1 MAENKKKENTFK
13 PKPVTSSATEDNFDI
28 LIHDPDAPDSP
39 KRIESSKKT
48 AEKHPQEKKEEKKE
62 KKTEKPKKVKDD
74 APKEPDPRIRYGIGF
89 LVLCIALF
97 LALSLISYFVSYFNG
112 SYHETGTLLF
122 NKAIQFDVITG
133 KLGAFLAQVLIK
145 ESFGLGAFFFVY
157 ILTIIGLHLTINTKI
172 KMWNIWK
179 FAIMSLVWIPLLF
192 GFINFVAPNKVCE
205 IFGGAVGKFLNAN
218 IYNLMGKSGVVLTI
232 VLVFLLYLLFEYNL
246 NIDGIRQWRER
257 RAERRANKLA
267 QKQEKELEQP
277 SDPNRMDHDPVT
289 QDDIDTS
296 GNHFKDPNR
305 RFNDHQEDETDDE
318 EDLDDLDDLPQIT
331 VIHRQSTNQLHT
343 EGNPQ
348 QGLNTEHA
356 DNLDDGFE
364 TVTKPVEKKT
374 GTQKPAENT
383 LLEVVNPAN
392 TTAPS
397 DSTTP
402 ATNTP
407 TTNTPTTNT
416 ITSDVNTTKGTGSE
430 HPAANVELVIE
441 KTPEEQIV
449 KEDGEHLTIDTP
461 YDPHYELSTFKFPT
475 LDLLRDFGDKRAEV
489 SNEELEANKNKIVE
503 TLANYG
509 IQIDKIKATIGP
521 TVTLYEIVPAAG
533 VRISKIKN
541 LEDDIALSLAA
552 LGIRIIAPIP
562 GKGTIGIEVPNKKPE
577 TVSMKSVLASEK
589 FQNNKFALPCAIG
602 KTISNE
608 TYVFDLAKM
617 PHILMAGAT
626 GQGKSVGLNA
636 IVASLL
642 YSKHPSDLKFVM
654 VDPKKV
660 ELTLYNRIE
669 RHYLAK
675 LPDSE
680 DAIITDVKKVVRT
693 LNSLCIEMDQR
704 YDLLKA
710 AQCRNIIE
718 YNEKFKTRRLLP
730 TEGHRY
736 LPYIVL
742 VVDEFADLIMT
753 AGRDVE
759 APIARLAQL
768 ARAIGIHLIIATQRP
783 SVNIITGS
791 IKANFPARIAFRV
804 ISAVDSK
811 TILDQSGANQL
822 IGRGDMLLSTGNDLV
837 RLQCAFIDT
846 PEVEAITSYIGEQ
859 RGFSEPFLLPDVPD
873 EDGNGDGGDFEDGD
887 ERDSL
892 FEEAARIVVQT
903 QQGSTSMIQ
912 RKLKLGYNR
921 AGRIIDQLEAAGIVG
936 PFSGSKSREV
946 KVANEFA
953 LEQILK
959 DLELKDQGI

>member
-1 MAENKKKENTFK
+1 MAENKIRENTVK
-13 PKPVTSSATEDNFDI
+13 PKPSPVTVEDMAPSITE
-28 LIHDPDAPDSP
+28 PAPEP
-39 KRIESSKKT
+39 KKKV
-48 AEKHPQEKKEEKKE
+48 AEKKVRRAEKTKKAPKEKKE
-62 KKTEKPKKVKDD
+62 KQPREK
-74 APKEPDPRIRYGIGF
+74 DPRIGYVAGF
-89 LVLCIALF
+89 LLLCIALF
-97 LALSLISYFVSYFNG
+97 LSLGFISFFISYFSG
-112 SYHETGTLLF
+112 SYHETDLVFL
-122 NKAIQFDVITG
+122 NKAIQFDNITG
-133 KLGAFLAQVLIK
+133 RFGAYLSLVLIK
-145 ESFGLGAFFFVY
+145 ESFGLGAVFFPY
-157 ILTIIGLHLTINTKI
+157 LLTVIGLHLTIGTRVR
-172 KMWNIWK
+172 MWQLWK
-179 FAIMSLVWIPLLF
+179 HAIMLLAWVPLF
-192 GFINFVAPNKVCE
+192 FAFIHFVAPNKVCE
-205 IFGGAVGKFLNAN
+205 IFGGAVGKFLNAG
-218 IYNLMGKSGVVLTI
+218 IYDFMGNSGVILVL
-232 VLVFLLYLLFEYNL
+232 VFVFLLYLLFEYNL
-246 NIDGIRQWRER
+246 NVDAIREWRER
-257 RAERRANKLA
+257 RAERKA
-267 QKQEKELEQP
+267 QQQLLQQNPIEAPVNDNE
-277 SDPNRMDHDPVT
+277 DPDEDFNPDDY
-289 QDDIDTS
+289 DDI
-296 GNHFKDPNR
+296 
-305 RFNDHQEDETDDE
+305 
-318 EDLDDLDDLPQIT
+318 LDDDLPPIT
-331 VIHRQSTNQLHT
+331 VIRRPS
-343 EGNPQ
+343 
-348 QGLNTEHA
+348 
-356 DNLDDGFE
+356 
-364 TVTKPVEKKT
+364 
-374 GTQKPAENT
+374 ENT
-383 LLEVVNPAN
+383 LRENGDDPDSHEVEVGKKDPE
-392 TTAPS
+392 
-397 DSTTP
+397 DTP
-402 ATNTP
+402 QEGP
-407 TTNTPTTNT
+407 KEEQDHG
-416 ITSDVNTTKGTGSE
+416 I
-430 HPAANVELVIE
+430 ELVIE
-441 KTPEEQIV
+441 DTPEEKTIR
-449 KEDGEHLTIDTP
+449 EGEEHHTIDTP
-461 YDPHYELSTFKFPT
+461 YDPHYELREFKFPT
-475 LDLLRDFGDKRAEV
+475 LDLLNDYGDKRAEV
-489 SNEELEANKNKIVE
+489 SNEELEANKNRIVE
-503 TLANYG
+503 TLGNYG

-589 FQNNKFALPCAIG
+589 FQNNKYALPCAIG

-636 IVASLL
+636 IIASLL
-642 YSKHPSDLKFVM
+642 YSKHPSDLKFIM

-675 LPDSE
+675 LPDTE
-680 DAIITDVKKVVRT
+680 DAIITDVKQVVRT

-718 YNEKFKTRRLLP
+718 YNEKFKARRLLP
-730 TEGHRY
+730 TEGHRF

-804 ISAVDSK
+804 ISQVDSK

-822 IGRGDMLLSTGNDLV
+822 VGRGDMLLSTGNDMV

-846 PEVEAITSYIGEQ
+846 PEVEAVTSFIGEQ
-859 RGFSEPFLLPDVPD
+859 RGFSEPFLLPEVPD
-873 EDGNGDGGDFEDGD
+873 DEGGEGGDFEDGD
-887 ERDSL
+887 ERDPL
-892 FEEAARIVVQT
+892 FEDAARIVVQT

-921 AGRIIDQLEAAGIVG
+921 AGRIIDQLEAAGILG
-936 PFSGSKSREV
+936 PFSGSKAREV

>member
-1 MAENKKKENTFK
+1 MAENKRKENTFK
-13 PKPVTSSATEDNFDI
+13 PKPQPPLEVENPAILVQED
-28 LIHDPDAPDSP
+28 PQP
-39 KRIESSKKT
+39 KKKVDEPKEKPKK
-48 AEKHPQEKKEEKKE
+48 AEKPKKEKKE
-62 KKTEKPKKVKDD
+62 KKERQPRT
-74 APKEPDPRIRYGIGF
+74 PDPRIKYVAGF
-89 LVLCIALF
+89 LVLCLALF
-97 LALSLISYFVSYFNG
+97 LAISILSFFVSYFSG
-112 SYHETGTLLF
+112 SYHETGTTLF
-122 NKAIQFDVITG
+122 GKAIQFDSITG
-133 KLGAFLAQVLIK
+133 SLGAFLAQVLIK
-145 ESFGLGAFFFVY
+145 ESFGIGSLYFVY
-157 ILTIIGLHLTINTKI
+157 LLTTIGLYYTIGTKI
-172 KMWNIWK
+172 RMWNLWK
-179 FAIMSLVWIPLLF
+179 LGIMSLAWVPLLF
-192 GFINFVAPNKVCE
+192 GFINFVAPNMVCE
-205 IFGGAVGKFLNAN
+205 IFGGAVGKFLNAS
-218 IYNLMGKSGVVLTI
+218 IYGFMGKSGVVLTI
-232 VLVFLLYLLFEYNL
+232 VFVFLLYLLFEFNL
-246 NIDGIRQWRER
+246 NMDAIREWRER
-257 RAERRANKLA
+257 RAERKALKLQQQVNENDIESIENPENQDA
-267 QKQEKELEQP
+267 ENLCENPEDNQEEELDE
-277 SDPNRMDHDPVT
+277 
-289 QDDIDTS
+289 
-296 GNHFKDPNR
+296 F
-305 RFNDHQEDETDDE
+305 EDF
-318 EDLDDLDDLPQIT
+318 EDDDLPPIT
-331 VIHRQSTNQLHT
+331 VIHR
-343 EGNPQ
+343 
-348 QGLNTEHA
+348 
-356 DNLDDGFE
+356 
-364 TVTKPVEKKT
+364 
-374 GTQKPAENT
+374 PAENT
-383 LLEVVNPAN
+383 VKEDVKDEPQEIPANDMPLEIVNPA
-392 TTAPS
+392 
-397 DSTTP
+397 DE
-402 ATNTP
+402 
-407 TTNTPTTNT
+407 
-416 ITSDVNTTKGTGSE
+416 I
-430 HPAANVELVIE
+430 ELVIE
-441 KTPEEQIV
+441 
-449 KEDGEHLTIDTP
+449 DTP
-461 YDPHYELSTFKFPT
+461 KEKTVEEGMEHHTVDTPFDPHYELSDYQFPT
-475 LDLLRDFGDKRAEV
+475 LDLLNEYSDKRAEV
-489 SNEELEANKNKIVE
+489 SNEELEANKTKIVE
-503 TLANYG
+503 TLGNYG

-589 FQNNKFALPCAIG
+589 FQNNKYALPCAIG

-636 IVASLL
+636 IIASLL
-642 YSKHPSDLKFVM
+642 YSKHPADLKFVM

-680 DAIITDVKKVVRT
+680 DAIITDVKQVVRT

-718 YNEKFKTRRLLP
+718 YNEKFKSRRLLP

-753 AGRDVE
+753 AGREVE

-804 ISAVDSK
+804 ISQVDSK

-846 PEVEAITSYIGEQ
+846 PEVEEITSFIGEQ
-859 RGFSEPFLLPDVPD
+859 RGFVEPFRLPEVPD
-873 EDGNGDGGDFEDGD
+873 EESGEGADFEDGD
-887 ERDSL
+887 ERDPL

-936 PFSGSKSREV
+936 SFSGSKSREV

-959 DLELKDQGI
+959 DIELKDQGI

>member
-1 MAENKKKENTFK
+1 MSAGNNRKENTFK
-13 PKPVTSSATEDNFDI
+13 TNASFV
-28 LIHDPDAPDSP
+28 
-39 KRIESSKKT
+39 
-48 AEKHPQEKKEEKKE
+48 AEPLEEQIITTEEKRKE
-62 KKTEKPKKVKDD
+62 EKPKKEKSKKSEKTPKGKDSKPQKTNKKDESDGRVK
-74 APKEPDPRIRYGIGF
+74 RIIGILF
-89 LVLCIALF
+89 ICLAVFLF
-97 LALSLISYFVSYFNG
+97 LALISYLVSFFSGHHQEFGYQIFSQKVNI
-112 SYHETGTLLF
+112 ENRTGR
-122 NKAIQFDVITG
+122 AGV
-133 KLGAFLAQVLIK
+133 FLAQTLIK

-157 ILTIIGLHLTINTKI
+157 LLTIIGLHLTETAKI
-172 KMWNIWK
+172 KMWSIWK
-179 FAIMSLVWIPLLF
+179 YALLSLVWLPLF
-192 GFINFVAPNKVCE
+192 FAFIATSAPKCA
-205 IFGGAVGKFLNAN
+205 IFGGAVGQWLNDLLTNYVGKVGVIIILAFLF
-218 IYNLMGKSGVVLTI
+218 
-232 VLVFLLYLLFEYNL
+232 LVFAVYQFNL
-246 NIDGIRQWRER
+246 TLNYFKELREKREDERRHQAAILAEQRIREEPERER
-257 RAERRANKLA
+257 ENTTDYG
-267 QKQEKELEQP
+267 EDI
-277 SDPNRMDHDPVT
+277 DPDFIDDDEDEGSHLPPVT
-289 QDDIDTS
+289 SFSKDPSFEIVTQS
-296 GNHFKDPNR
+296 GNAKENVLIHPKNDSDDKEITLDP
-305 RFNDHQEDETDDE
+305 
-318 EDLDDLDDLPQIT
+318 
-331 VIHRQSTNQLHT
+331 
-343 EGNPQ
+343 
-348 QGLNTEHA
+348 
-356 DNLDDGFE
+356 
-364 TVTKPVEKKT
+364 TVTATNDTKAKDALL
-374 GTQKPAENT
+374 QKPENEAE
-383 LLEVVNPAN
+383 
-392 TTAPS
+392 
-397 DSTTP
+397 
-402 ATNTP
+402 
-407 TTNTPTTNT
+407 
-416 ITSDVNTTKGTGSE
+416 K
-430 HPAANVELVIE
+430 VELVIE
-441 KTPEEQIV
+441 NTPAEETVEKGKDI
-449 KEDGEHLTIDTP
+449 ERHTIDTP
-461 YDPHYELSTFKFPT
+461 FDPRYELRDYKFPT
-475 LDLLRDFGDKRAEV
+475 LDMLNDYGSKKAEID
-489 SNEELEANKNKIVE
+489 NEELEANKNKIVE
-503 TLANYG
+503 TLGNYG
-509 IQIDKIKATIGP
+509 IAIDKIKATIGP

-533 VRISKIKN
+533 IRISKIKN

-562 GKGTIGIEVPNKKPE
+562 GKGTIGIEVPNSKPE
-577 TVSMKSVLASEK
+577 TVSMRSVLSSEK
-589 FQNNKFALPCAIG
+589 FQNAKYALPCAIG

-642 YSKHPSDLKFVM
+642 FSKHPSELKFVM

-680 DAIITDVKKVVRT
+680 DAIITDVRQVVRT

-704 YDLLKA
+704 YDLLKSA
-710 AQCRNIIE
+710 ECRNIIE
-718 YNEKFKTRRLLP
+718 YNEKFKARRLLP

-753 AGRDVE
+753 AGREVE

-804 ISAVDSK
+804 ISQVDSK

-846 PEVEAITSYIGEQ
+846 PEVEKVTDFIGAQ
-859 RGFSEPFLLPDVPD
+859 RGYPEPFLLPEVP
-873 EDGNGDGGDFEDGD
+873 EEEGDGADIEDDG

-946 KVANEFA
+946 KVSSEAA
-953 LEQILK
+953 LEQILRDIYNK
-959 DLELKDQGI
+959 DNGI

>member
-1 MAENKKKENTFK
+1 MEDQIIT
-13 PKPVTSSATEDNFDI
+13 TEE
-28 LIHDPDAPDSP
+28 
-39 KRIESSKKT
+39 KR
-48 AEKHPQEKKEEKKE
+48 KEEKLKKE
-62 KKTEKPKKVKDD
+62 KSKKSEKMPKDKGSKPQKTNKKEASDGRVK
-74 APKEPDPRIRYGIGF
+74 RIIGIMF
-89 LVLCIALF
+89 ICLAVFLF
-97 LALSLISYFVSYFNG
+97 LALISYLVSFFSGHHQEFGYQIFSEKVNI
-112 SYHETGTLLF
+112 ENRTGR
-122 NKAIQFDVITG
+122 AGI
-133 KLGAFLAQVLIK
+133 FLAQTLIK

-157 ILTIIGLHLTINTKI
+157 LLTLIGLWLTETSKI
-172 KMWNIWK
+172 KMWSIWK
-179 FAIMSLVWIPLLF
+179 YALLSLVWLPLFFAL
-192 GFINFVAPNKVCE
+192 IAVSAPKCA
-205 IFGGAVGKFLNAN
+205 IFGGAVGMRL
-218 IYNLMGKSGVVLTI
+218 
-232 VLVFLLYLLFEYNL
+232 
-246 NIDGIRQWRER
+246 
-257 RAERRANKLA
+257 
-267 QKQEKELEQP
+267 
-277 SDPNRMDHDPVT
+277 
-289 QDDIDTS
+289 
-296 GNHFKDPNR
+296 
-305 RFNDHQEDETDDE
+305 
-318 EDLDDLDDLPQIT
+318 
-331 VIHRQSTNQLHT
+331 
-343 EGNPQ
+343 
-348 QGLNTEHA
+348 
-356 DNLDDGFE
+356 
-364 TVTKPVEKKT
+364 
-374 GTQKPAENT
+374 NT
-383 LLEVVNPAN
+383 LLTNYVGRVGVIIILAFLFLVFAVYQFNLTLNYFKDLREKREDERRHQAAILAEQRIREELEREREN
-392 TTAPS
+392 TTDFGEDIDPDSIDDDEDEGTHLPPVTSFTKDPS
-397 DSTTP
+397 FEIVTHSGNQKENVLIHTKEESDDKEIILDPNVT
-402 ATNTP
+402 
-407 TTNTPTTNT
+407 TTNE
-416 ITSDVNTTKGTGSE
+416 TKTQTAVPQKTE
-430 HPAANVELVIE
+430 NEAEKVELVIE
-441 KTPEEQIV
+441 DTPTEETV
-449 KEDGEHLTIDTP
+449 EKGKDVERHTIDTP
-461 YDPHYELSTFKFPT
+461 FDPRYELRDYKFPT
-475 LDLLRDFGDKRAEV
+475 LDMLNDYGGKKAEID
-489 SNEELEANKNKIVE
+489 NAELEANKNKIVE
-503 TLANYG
+503 TLGNYG
-509 IQIDKIKATIGP
+509 IAIDKIKATIGP

-562 GKGTIGIEVPNKKPE
+562 GKGTIGIEVPNSKPE
-577 TVSMKSVLASEK
+577 TVSMRSVLSSEK
-589 FQNNKFALPCAIG
+589 FQNSKYALPCAIG

-642 YSKHPSDLKFVM
+642 YSKHPSELKFVM

-710 AQCRNIIE
+710 AECRNIIE
-718 YNEKFKTRRLLP
+718 YNEKFKARRLLP
-730 TEGHRY
+730 TEGHRF

-753 AGRDVE
+753 AGREVE
-759 APIARLAQL
+759 APIARIAQL
-768 ARAIGIHLIIATQRP
+768 ARAVGIHLIIATQRP

-804 ISAVDSK
+804 ISQVDSK

-846 PEVEAITSYIGEQ
+846 PEVERVTDFIGSQ
-859 RGFSEPFLLPDVPD
+859 RGYPEPFLLPEVPEEEGEGAD
-873 EDGNGDGGDFEDGD
+873 IEDDG

-946 KVANEFA
+946 KVGTEAA
-953 LEQILK
+953 LEQILRDIYNK
-959 DLELKDQGI
+959 DNGI

>member
-1 MAENKKKENTFK
+1 MAENKIRENTFK
-13 PKPVTSSATEDNFDI
+13 SKPTVPAVKEDKIELVFN
-28 LIHDPDAPDSP
+28 DPDAPKKIDTP
-39 KRIESSKKT
+39 KKR
-48 AEKHPQEKKEEKKE
+48 ADKKE
-62 KKTEKPKKVKDD
+62 KKAEKQRK
-74 APKEPDPRIRYGIGF
+74 AKERGDRKLDPRVKYAIGF
-89 LVLCIALF
+89 LVLCLALF

-112 SYHETGTLLF
+112 SYHETGTVLF

-133 KLGAFLAQVLIK
+133 NLGAYLAQVLVK
-145 ESFGLGAFFFVY
+145 ESFGIGAFYFVY
-157 ILTIIGLHLTINTKI
+157 LLTIIGLRLTIGSKI
-172 KMWNIWK
+172 KMWNLWK
-179 FAIMSLVWIPLLF
+179 FAIMSLVWLPLLF
-192 GFINFVAPNKVCE
+192 AFIHFVAPNKVCE

-218 IYNLMGKSGVVLTI
+218 IFNFMGKSGVILAI
-232 VLVFLLYLLFEYNL
+232 VLLFLLYLLFEYNL
-246 NIDGIRQWRER
+246 NIDAIREWRER
-257 RAERRANKLA
+257 RAERRALKNELA
-267 QKQEKELEQP
+267 LNEFE
-277 SDPNRMDHDPVT
+277 DDT
-289 QDDIDTS
+289 QDAID
-296 GNHFKDPNR
+296 NP
-305 RFNDHQEDETDDE
+305 DDYNPD
-318 EDLDDLDDLPQIT
+318 DLDDLDDEDLPPIT
-331 VIHRQSTNQLHT
+331 VIHKPT
-343 EGNPQ
+343 ENVLREGDPSENLP
-348 QGLNTEHA
+348 LA
-356 DNLDDGFE
+356 DNSF
-364 TVTKPVEKKT
+364 KPV
-374 GTQKPAENT
+374 QPSENT
-383 LLEVVNPAN
+383 PIEVVNP
-392 TTAPS
+392 S
-397 DSTTP
+397 D
-402 ATNTP
+402 N
-407 TTNTPTTNT
+407 
-416 ITSDVNTTKGTGSE
+416 I
-430 HPAANVELVIE
+430 ELVVE
-441 KTPEEQIV
+441 KTPEEKTV
-449 KEDGEHLTIDTP
+449 AEGKEHRTIDTP
-461 YDPHYELSTFKFPT
+461 FDPHYELSDYKFPT
-475 LDLLRDFGDKRAEV
+475 LDLLTDYGDKRAEV

-503 TLANYG
+503 TLGNYG

-577 TVSMKSVLASEK
+577 TVSMKSVLSSEK
-589 FQNNKFALPCAIG
+589 FQNNKYALPCAIG

-636 IVASLL
+636 IIASLL
-642 YSKHPSDLKFVM
+642 YSKHPSDLKFIM

-680 DAIITDVKKVVRT
+680 DAIITDVKQVVRT

-704 YDLLKA
+704 YDLLKS

-718 YNEKFKTRRLLP
+718 YNEKFKSRRLLP

-822 IGRGDMLLSTGNDLV
+822 VGRGDMLLSTGNDMV

-846 PEVEAITSYIGEQ
+846 PEVEEVTSFIGEQ
-859 RGFSEPFLLPDVPD
+859 RGFSAPFLLPEVPD
-873 EDGNGDGGDFEDGD
+873 EGEGGEGGDFEDGD
-887 ERDSL
+887 ERDPL

-921 AGRIIDQLEAAGIVG
+921 AGRIIDQLEAAGILG
-936 PFSGSKSREV
+936 PFSGSKAREV

>member
-1 MAENKKKENTFK
+1 MTAGNNRKENTFK
-13 PKPVTSSATEDNFDI
+13 TKASFEAEPMEDQIITTEE
-28 LIHDPDAPDSP
+28 
-39 KRIESSKKT
+39 KR
-48 AEKHPQEKKEEKKE
+48 KEEKLKKE
-62 KKTEKPKKVKDD
+62 KSKKSEKMPKDKGSKPQKTNKKEASDGRVK
-74 APKEPDPRIRYGIGF
+74 RIIGIMF
-89 LVLCIALF
+89 ICLAVFLF
-97 LALSLISYFVSYFNG
+97 LALISYLVSFFSGHHQEFGYQIFSEKVNI
-112 SYHETGTLLF
+112 ENRTGR
-122 NKAIQFDVITG
+122 AGI
-133 KLGAFLAQVLIK
+133 FLAQTLIK

-157 ILTIIGLHLTINTKI
+157 LLTLIGLWLTETSKI
-172 KMWNIWK
+172 KMWSIWK
-179 FAIMSLVWIPLLF
+179 YALLSLVWLPLFFAL
-192 GFINFVAPNKVCE
+192 IAVSAPKCA
-205 IFGGAVGKFLNAN
+205 IFGGAVGMRL
-218 IYNLMGKSGVVLTI
+218 
-232 VLVFLLYLLFEYNL
+232 
-246 NIDGIRQWRER
+246 
-257 RAERRANKLA
+257 
-267 QKQEKELEQP
+267 
-277 SDPNRMDHDPVT
+277 
-289 QDDIDTS
+289 
-296 GNHFKDPNR
+296 
-305 RFNDHQEDETDDE
+305 
-318 EDLDDLDDLPQIT
+318 
-331 VIHRQSTNQLHT
+331 
-343 EGNPQ
+343 
-348 QGLNTEHA
+348 
-356 DNLDDGFE
+356 
-364 TVTKPVEKKT
+364 
-374 GTQKPAENT
+374 NT
-383 LLEVVNPAN
+383 LLTNYVGRVGVIIILAFLFLVFAVYQFNLTLNYFKDLREKREDERRHQAAILAEQRIREELEREREN
-392 TTAPS
+392 TTDFGEDIDPDSIDDDEDEGTHLPPVTSFTKDPS
-397 DSTTP
+397 FEIVTHSGNQKENVLIHPKEESDDKEITLDPNVT
-402 ATNTP
+402 
-407 TTNTPTTNT
+407 TTNE
-416 ITSDVNTTKGTGSE
+416 TKAQDAVPQKSE
-430 HPAANVELVIE
+430 NEAEKVELVIE
-441 KTPEEQIV
+441 DTPTEETV
-449 KEDGEHLTIDTP
+449 EKGKDVERHTIDTP
-461 YDPHYELSTFKFPT
+461 FDPRYELRDYKFPT
-475 LDLLRDFGDKRAEV
+475 LDMLNDYGGKKAEID
-489 SNEELEANKNKIVE
+489 NAELEANKNKIVE
-503 TLANYG
+503 TLGNYG
-509 IQIDKIKATIGP
+509 IAIDKIKATIGP

-533 VRISKIKN
+533 IRISKIKN

-562 GKGTIGIEVPNKKPE
+562 GKGTIGIEVPNSKPE
-577 TVSMKSVLASEK
+577 TVSMRSVLSSEK
-589 FQNNKFALPCAIG
+589 FQNSKYALPCAIG

-642 YSKHPSDLKFVM
+642 YSKHPSELKFVM

-710 AQCRNIIE
+710 AECRNIIE
-718 YNEKFKTRRLLP
+718 YNEKFKARRLLP
-730 TEGHRY
+730 TEGHRF

-753 AGRDVE
+753 AGREVE
-759 APIARLAQL
+759 APIARIAQL
-768 ARAIGIHLIIATQRP
+768 ARAVGIHLIIATQRP

-804 ISAVDSK
+804 ISQVDSK

-846 PEVEAITSYIGEQ
+846 PEVERVTDFIGSQ
-859 RGFSEPFLLPDVPD
+859 RGYPEPFLLPEVPEEEGEGAD
-873 EDGNGDGGDFEDGD
+873 IEDDG

-946 KVANEFA
+946 KVGTEAA
-953 LEQILK
+953 LEQILRDIYNK
-959 DLELKDQGI
+959 DNGI

>member
-1 MAENKKKENTFK
+1 MAENKRKENTFK
-13 PKPVTSSATEDNFDI
+13 PKPQPPLEVENPAILVQED
-28 LIHDPDAPDSP
+28 PQP
-39 KRIESSKKT
+39 KKKVDEPKEKPKK
-48 AEKHPQEKKEEKKE
+48 AEKPKKEKKE
-62 KKTEKPKKVKDD
+62 KKERQPRT
-74 APKEPDPRIRYGIGF
+74 PDPRIKYVAGF
-89 LVLCIALF
+89 LVLCLALF
-97 LALSLISYFVSYFNG
+97 LAISILSFFVSYFSG
-112 SYHETGTLLF
+112 SYHETGTTLF
-122 NKAIQFDVITG
+122 GKAIQFDSITG
-133 KLGAFLAQVLIK
+133 SLGAFLAQVLIK
-145 ESFGLGAFFFVY
+145 ESFGIGSLYFVY
-157 ILTIIGLHLTINTKI
+157 LLTTIGLYYTIGTKI
-172 KMWNIWK
+172 RMWNLWK
-179 FAIMSLVWIPLLF
+179 LGIMSLAWVPLLF
-192 GFINFVAPNKVCE
+192 GFINFVAPNMVCE
-205 IFGGAVGKFLNAN
+205 IFGGAVGKFLNAS
-218 IYNLMGKSGVVLTI
+218 IYGFMGKSGVVLTI
-232 VLVFLLYLLFEYNL
+232 VFVFLLYLLFEFNL
-246 NIDGIRQWRER
+246 NMDAIREWRER
-257 RAERRANKLA
+257 RAERKALKLQQQVNENDIESIENPENQDA
-267 QKQEKELEQP
+267 ENLCENPEDNQEEELDE
-277 SDPNRMDHDPVT
+277 
-289 QDDIDTS
+289 
-296 GNHFKDPNR
+296 F
-305 RFNDHQEDETDDE
+305 EDF
-318 EDLDDLDDLPQIT
+318 EDDDLPPIT
-331 VIHRQSTNQLHT
+331 VIHR
-343 EGNPQ
+343 
-348 QGLNTEHA
+348 
-356 DNLDDGFE
+356 
-364 TVTKPVEKKT
+364 
-374 GTQKPAENT
+374 PAENT
-383 LLEVVNPAN
+383 VKEDVKDEPQETPANDMPLEIVNPA
-392 TTAPS
+392 
-397 DSTTP
+397 DE
-402 ATNTP
+402 
-407 TTNTPTTNT
+407 
-416 ITSDVNTTKGTGSE
+416 I
-430 HPAANVELVIE
+430 ELVIE
-441 KTPEEQIV
+441 DTPEEKTV
-449 KEDGEHLTIDTP
+449 EDGMEHHTVDTP
-461 YDPHYELSTFKFPT
+461 FDPHYELSDYQFPT
-475 LDLLRDFGDKRAEV
+475 LDLLNEYSDKRAEV
-489 SNEELEANKNKIVE
+489 SNEELEANKTKIVE
-503 TLANYG
+503 TLGNYG

-589 FQNNKFALPCAIG
+589 FQNNKYALPCAIG

-636 IVASLL
+636 IIASLL
-642 YSKHPSDLKFVM
+642 YSKHPADLKFVM

-680 DAIITDVKKVVRT
+680 DAIITDVKQVVRT

-718 YNEKFKTRRLLP
+718 YNEKFKSRRLLP

-753 AGRDVE
+753 AGREVE

-804 ISAVDSK
+804 ISQVDSK

-846 PEVEAITSYIGEQ
+846 PEVEEITSFIGEQ
-859 RGFSEPFLLPDVPD
+859 RGFVEPFRLPEVPD
-873 EDGNGDGGDFEDGD
+873 EESGEGADFEDGD
-887 ERDSL
+887 ERDPL

-936 PFSGSKSREV
+936 SFSGSKSREV

-959 DLELKDQGI
+959 DIELKDQGI

>member
-1 MAENKKKENTFK
+1 MPTGNSENTFRK
-13 PKPVTSSATEDNFDI
+13 KAIEEPKLEKD
-28 LIHDPDAPDSP
+28 
-39 KRIESSKKT
+39 T
-48 AEKHPQEKKEEKKE
+48 AIVEEKKIE
-62 KKTEKPKKVKDD
+62 EKPKKEKSQRKETVK
-74 APKEPDPRIRYGIGF
+74 PKDSKPKKNEGKKKESDGKTQRIIGILF
-89 LVLCIALF
+89 VILAAF
-97 LALSLISYFVSYFNG
+97 LAIALISYFTSFFGGNHQEYG
-112 SYHETGTLLF
+112 SHIFDKDIKLDNTTGR
-122 NKAIQFDVITG
+122 I
-133 KLGAFLAQVLIK
+133 GAWLSQTLIK
-145 ESFGLGAFFFVY
+145 ESFGIGAFFFVY
-157 ILTIIGLHLTINTKI
+157 VLAAIGFRLAMESKI
-172 KMWNIWK
+172 RPWRIWK
-179 FAIMSLVWIPLLF
+179 YALISLVWLPLFFAYIP
-192 GFINFVAPNKVCE
+192 APKCA
-205 IFGGAVGKFLNAN
+205 IFGGSVGFWLNSILGNYVGRVGTLLVLIFLFLVYAVVQFNITFNYFKRLKEQRAAHKAAQEALKNQNITDGNDDLENPIDDENTENIINEAN
-218 IYNLMGKSGVVLTI
+218 NEVRNDS
-232 VLVFLLYLLFEYNL
+232 
-246 NIDGIRQWRER
+246 
-257 RAERRANKLA
+257 
-267 QKQEKELEQP
+267 KENNF
-277 SDPNRMDHDPVT
+277 DK
-289 QDDIDTS
+289 DDK
-296 GNHFKDPNR
+296 N
-305 RFNDHQEDETDDE
+305 DE
-318 EDLDDLDDLPQIT
+318 EDFPPIT
-331 VIHRQSTNQLHT
+331 VIRRNPEMEIVDAASQNENSFRKPQDLVFEVSQPSEESQTPVEEKPSDT
-343 EGNPQ
+343 EAEQVWKPTIESIVVPVDTP
-348 QGLNTEHA
+348 LPTKEEEFHPTPKS
-356 DNLDDGFE
+356 DIKLVVEEKKEEKTVEDDGIE
-364 TVTKPVEKKT
+364 HH
-374 GTQKPAENT
+374 T
-383 LLEVVNPAN
+383 L
-392 TTAPS
+392 
-397 DSTTP
+397 
-402 ATNTP
+402 
-407 TTNTPTTNT
+407 
-416 ITSDVNTTKGTGSE
+416 
-430 HPAANVELVIE
+430 
-441 KTPEEQIV
+441 
-449 KEDGEHLTIDTP
+449 DTP
-461 YDPHYELSTFKFPT
+461 YDPHYELKNFQFPS
-475 LDLLRDFGDKRAEV
+475 LDLLNDYGGKTAEV
-489 SNEELEANKNKIVE
+489 SGEELEENKNKIVE

-509 IQIDKIKATIGP
+509 ISIDKIKATIGP

-533 VRISKIKN
+533 VRIAKIKN

-589 FQNNKFALPCAIG
+589 FQNNKYALPCAIG

-642 YSKHPSDLKFVM
+642 YSKHPSELKFVM

-704 YDLLKA
+704 YDLLKQA
-710 AQCRNIIE
+710 ECRTIIE
-718 YNEKFKTRRLLP
+718 YNEKFKARKLLP
-730 TEGHRY
+730 TEGHRF

-804 ISAVDSK
+804 ISIVDSK
-811 TILDQSGANQL
+811 TILDQKGANQL
-822 IGRGDMLLSTGNDLV
+822 IGRGDMLLSTGNDMV

-846 PEVEAITSYIGEQ
+846 PEVAAITEFIGAQ
-859 RGFSEPFLLPDVPD
+859 RGYGEAFLLPEVPD
-873 EDGNGDGGDFEDGD
+873 EDSGEMMGDDEDNG

-936 PFSGSKSREV
+936 PFAGSKTREV

-953 LEQILK
+953 LEQILR
-959 DLELKDQGI
+959 DLNID

>member
-1 MAENKKKENTFK
+1 MAENKRKENTFK
-13 PKPVTSSATEDNFDI
+13 PKPQPPLEVENPAILVQEDPQPKKKVD
-28 LIHDPDAPDSP
+28 DPKEKP
-39 KRIESSKKT
+39 KK
-48 AEKHPQEKKEEKKE
+48 AEKPKKEKKE
-62 KKTEKPKKVKDD
+62 KKERQPRT
-74 APKEPDPRIRYGIGF
+74 PDPRIKYVAGF
-89 LVLCIALF
+89 LVLCLALF
-97 LALSLISYFVSYFNG
+97 LAISILSFFVSYFSG
-112 SYHETGTLLF
+112 SYHETGTTLF
-122 NKAIQFDVITG
+122 GKAIQFDSITG
-133 KLGAFLAQVLIK
+133 SLGAFLAQVLIK
-145 ESFGLGAFFFVY
+145 ESFGIGSLYFVY
-157 ILTIIGLHLTINTKI
+157 LLTTIGLFYTIGTKI
-172 KMWNIWK
+172 KMWNLWK
-179 FAIMSLVWIPLLF
+179 LGIMSLAWVPLLF
-192 GFINFVAPNKVCE
+192 GFINFVAPNMVCE
-205 IFGGAVGKFLNAN
+205 IFGGAVGKFLNAS
-218 IYNLMGKSGVVLTI
+218 IYGFMGKSGVVLTI
-232 VLVFLLYLLFEYNL
+232 VFVFLLYLLFEFNL
-246 NIDGIRQWRER
+246 NMDAIREWRER
-257 RAERRANKLA
+257 RAERKALKL
-267 QKQEKELEQP
+267 QQQVNENDIESVENPENQNPENLFENPEDNQEEELDE
-277 SDPNRMDHDPVT
+277 
-289 QDDIDTS
+289 
-296 GNHFKDPNR
+296 F
-305 RFNDHQEDETDDE
+305 EDF
-318 EDLDDLDDLPQIT
+318 EDDDLPPIT
-331 VIHRQSTNQLHT
+331 VIHR
-343 EGNPQ
+343 
-348 QGLNTEHA
+348 
-356 DNLDDGFE
+356 
-364 TVTKPVEKKT
+364 
-374 GTQKPAENT
+374 PAENT
-383 LLEVVNPAN
+383 VKEDVKDEPQETPANDMPLEIVNPA
-392 TTAPS
+392 
-397 DSTTP
+397 DE
-402 ATNTP
+402 
-407 TTNTPTTNT
+407 
-416 ITSDVNTTKGTGSE
+416 I
-430 HPAANVELVIE
+430 ELVIE
-441 KTPEEQIV
+441 DTPEEKTV
-449 KEDGEHLTIDTP
+449 EDGMEHHTVDTP
-461 YDPHYELSTFKFPT
+461 FDPHYELSDYQFPT
-475 LDLLRDFGDKRAEV
+475 LDLLNEYGDKRAEV
-489 SNEELEANKNKIVE
+489 SNEELEANKTKIVE
-503 TLANYG
+503 TLGNYG

-589 FQNNKFALPCAIG
+589 FQNNKYALPCAIG

-636 IVASLL
+636 IIASLL
-642 YSKHPSDLKFVM
+642 YSKHPADLKFVM

-680 DAIITDVKKVVRT
+680 DAIITDVKQVVRT

-718 YNEKFKTRRLLP
+718 YNEKFKSRRLLP

-753 AGRDVE
+753 AGREVE

-804 ISAVDSK
+804 ISQVDSK

-846 PEVEAITSYIGEQ
+846 PEVEEITSFIGEQ
-859 RGFSEPFLLPDVPD
+859 RGFVEPFRLPEVPD
-873 EDGNGDGGDFEDGD
+873 EESGEGADFEDGD
-887 ERDSL
+887 ERDPL

-936 PFSGSKSREV
+936 SFSGSKSREV

-959 DLELKDQGI
+959 DIELKDQGI

>member
-1 MAENKKKENTFK
+1 MAENKIRE
-13 PKPVTSSATEDNFDI
+13 PKPAPVIVDQEVPKITDTTE
-28 LIHDPDAPDSP
+28 P
-39 KRIESSKKT
+39 KKKSV
-48 AEKHPQEKKEEKKE
+48 EKKE
-62 KKTEKPKKVKDD
+62 KKTEKPKKVK
-74 APKEPDPRIRYGIGF
+74 APKEKKEPREKDPRIAYIGGF
-89 LVLCIALF
+89 LLLCLALF
-97 LALSLISYFVSYFNG
+97 LSLAFISFFVSYFSG
-112 SYHETGTLLF
+112 SYHETETVIF
-122 NKAIQFDVITG
+122 NKSIQFDNITG
-133 KLGAFLAQVLIK
+133 KFGAYLSQVLIK
-145 ESFGLGAFFFVY
+145 ESFGLGAVFFPY
-157 ILTIIGLHLTINTKI
+157 LLTILGLHFTIGTRI
-172 KMWNIWK
+172 KMWQLWK
-179 FAIMSLVWIPLLF
+179 HGIMLLAWIPLF
-192 GFINFVAPNKVCE
+192 FAFINSVAPNNACK
-205 IFGGAVGKFLNAN
+205 IFGGAVGKFLDSS
-218 IYNLMGKSGVVLTI
+218 IYEFMGNSGVVLTL
-232 VLVFLLYLLFEYNL
+232 VFVFLLYLLFEYNL
-246 NIDGIRQWRER
+246 NIDAIRQWREE
-257 RAERRANKLA
+257 RAERKALKQQLA
-267 QKQEKELEQP
+267 DNNPETLNDSDENENPDEDFNPDDYDDILDDELEP
-277 SDPNRMDHDPVT
+277 
-289 QDDIDTS
+289 
-296 GNHFKDPNR
+296 
-305 RFNDHQEDETDDE
+305 
-318 EDLDDLDDLPQIT
+318 IT
-331 VIHRQSTNQLHT
+331 VIHR
-343 EGNPQ
+343 
-348 QGLNTEHA
+348 
-356 DNLDDGFE
+356 
-364 TVTKPVEKKT
+364 
-374 GTQKPAENT
+374 PAENT
-383 LLEVVNPAN
+383 INNEENKEDVIEEEETVDEEEVEEVE
-392 TTAPS
+392 TE
-397 DSTTP
+397 DSK
-402 ATNTP
+402 NGQG
-407 TTNTPTTNT
+407 
-416 ITSDVNTTKGTGSE
+416 I
-430 HPAANVELVIE
+430 ELVIE
-441 KTPEEQIV
+441 NTPEEKTID
-449 KEDGEHLTIDTP
+449 DGVVHHTIDTP
-461 YDPHYELSTFKFPT
+461 YDPHYELSDFKFPT
-475 LDLLRDFGDKRAEV
+475 LDLLNDYGDKRAEV
-489 SNEELEANKNKIVE
+489 SNEELEANKNRIVE
-503 TLANYG
+503 TLGNYG

-589 FQNNKFALPCAIG
+589 FQNNKYALPCAIG

-636 IVASLL
+636 IIASLL
-642 YSKHPSDLKFVM
+642 YSKHPSDLKFIM

-680 DAIITDVKKVVRT
+680 DAIITDVKQVVRT

-718 YNEKFKTRRLLP
+718 YNEKFKSRRLLP
-730 TEGHRY
+730 SEGHRY

-804 ISAVDSK
+804 ISQVDSK

-822 IGRGDMLLSTGNDLV
+822 VGRGDMLLSTGNDMV

-846 PEVEAITSYIGEQ
+846 PEVEEVTSFIGEQ
-859 RGFSEPFLLPDVPD
+859 RGFSEPFMLPEVPD
-873 EDGNGDGGDFEDGD
+873 EEGGDGPDFEDGSA
-887 ERDSL
+887 RDPL
-892 FEEAARIVVQT
+892 FEDAARIVVQT

-921 AGRIIDQLEAAGIVG
+921 AGRIIDQLEAAGILG
-936 PFSGSKSREV
+936 PFSGSKAREV